1 MGFQG
6 QVAILK
12 GNFEW
17 HHSPSGHTTYL
28 SRPPKYM
35 NSSQSHRGLLAAPR
49 IAAPVKL
56 LLLCRVCLPLVLC
69 ILMLVFLDS
78 RFENLSEAVKGLQT
92 LRSTL
97 VSGTK
102 HI

>member
-1 MGFQG
+1 MGFQR

-12 GNFEW
+12 GIFEW

-28 SRPPKYM
+28 SRLPKYM

-56 LLLCRVCLPLVLC
+56 LLLCRVYLPC
-69 ILMLVFLDS
+69 ILMLVFLGS

-92 LRSTL
+92 LLSTL